1 MVARLW
7 GCDRVPPLCKQREQ
21 DSPEIRGRVKSIS
34 CGGVPV
40 AHGSLLAKDRCILF
54 FMRQPHQVSVSEKE
68 CIGEERYI
76 SRSHVRGTTPCSG

>member
-1 MVARLW
+1 
-7 GCDRVPPLCKQREQ
+7 
-21 DSPEIRGRVKSIS
+21 
-34 CGGVPV
+34 V